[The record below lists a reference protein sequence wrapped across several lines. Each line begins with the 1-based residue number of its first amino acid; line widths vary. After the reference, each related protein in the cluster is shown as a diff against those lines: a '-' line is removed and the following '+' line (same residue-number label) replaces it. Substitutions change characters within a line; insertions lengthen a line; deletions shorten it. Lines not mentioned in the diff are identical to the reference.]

1 MARTMTNQPAPTLKQ
16 WQRRALK
23 AEAELESIRR
33 IRQHEHEWELT
44 HHRELAVYK
53 VALKEAMEALQ
64 WALEQTT

>member
-16 WQRRALK
+16 MQRRALK
-23 AEAELESIRR
+23 AEAELESIQR
-33 IRQHEHEWELT
+33 IRKFEHGLELT

>member
-1 MARTMTNQPAPTLKQ
+1 MTTEKQLSLKQ

-23 AEAELESIRR
+23 AEAELESIQR
-33 IRQHEHEWELT
+33 IRQCEHGWELT